1 MQSQSST
8 SDNKCEKCLKNQSNS
23 KKLKCTDTCKDLEN
37 SSNSTCSRNSIK
49 DVTECRGKHGV
60 VEKIESEL
68 ENTEVLGDEASVRIP
83 ASNNQRD
90 SEASVKIQASNDKS
104 DSENTKKGGAEDP
117 ISSDGEGSSED
128 DFEEVGGF
136 VQEHGL
142 RNHQYSI
149 AIDLHQGPVQLEE
162 NEDNLPV
169 LTTLKD
175 HYRLIS
181 TKHQPSVTHWLQV
194 CV

>member
-1 MQSQSST
+1 M
-8 SDNKCEKCLKNQSNS
+8 KNQSNC
-23 KKLKCTDTCKDLEN
+23 KKVKCMDNDPES
-37 SSNSTCSRNSIK
+37 SSNSTCSGNSMK
-49 DVTECRGKHGV
+49 GVTEKHEV
-60 VEKIESEL
+60 VEKIESEPGSSK
-68 ENTEVLGDEASVRIP
+68 EHTVVLGDEANVRIP
-83 ASNNQRD
+83 ASDDQ
-90 SEASVKIQASNDKS
+90 S
-104 DSENTKKGGAEDP
+104 DSENTNKNKGEDP
-117 ISSDGEGSSED
+117 DSSDGDASD
-128 DFEEVGGF
+128 DDDLEEVGGF

-181 TKHQPSVTHWLQV
+181 TKHQPSVTRWLQV
-194 CV
+194 RGSTIDHQTSVTQW